1 MDLLSAIT
9 RPAVPSLAARHQV
22 PGPAPSTAINSL
34 DSAATLE
41 HNSLRNARKF
51 MKKFRSLLEALQS
64 ETNSYN

>member
-1 MDLLSAIT
+1 
-9 RPAVPSLAARHQV
+9 V

-34 DSAATLE
+34 DSAAALE

-64 ETNSYN
+64 ETYGYN